1 MSEAQGLTPENITTL
16 MPQLKDNLG
25 RLVTIPSVSS
35 PGFPE
40 ETRSV
45 LLEAHQ
51 AIVGLLREGGVERF
65 STLDLPDTAPVI
77 TGEIPAPDG
86 APTVLLYG
94 HYDVVGAGDESKVR
108 HAGLE
113 PQLQFVRGGT
123 DGSRLSE
130 RGLPTPNIF
139 TGGHDFHSCHEWIC
153 VADVR
158 AAVATI
164 VHLAQVWAEE
174 TTKGEKRLDASH
186 RHPHPF

>member
-113 PQLQFVRGGT
+113 PELQFVRGART
-123 DGSRLSE
+123 ARSSPSVASRPRTSSPAAMTFTRATNGSAW
-130 RGLPTPNIF
+130 PTCGRPMRRSS
-139 TGGHDFHSCHEWIC
+139 T
-153 VADVR
+153 
-158 AAVATI
+158 
-164 VHLAQVWAEE
+164 
-174 TTKGEKRLDASH
+174 
-186 RHPHPF
+186 